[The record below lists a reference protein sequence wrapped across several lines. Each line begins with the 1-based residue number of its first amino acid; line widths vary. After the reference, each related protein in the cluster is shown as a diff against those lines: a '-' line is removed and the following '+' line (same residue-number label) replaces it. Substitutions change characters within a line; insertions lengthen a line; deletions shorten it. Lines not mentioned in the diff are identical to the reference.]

1 MEKISEILINWYE
14 QNKRDLPWRR
24 HKDAYAIWVSEIM
37 LQQTRVEAAI
47 PYYERFLAA
56 LPDIAALANAPEEQ
70 LLKLWE
76 GLGYYS
82 RVRNMQKAAKIC
94 TELHNGRLPEEPEEL
109 QKLPGIGRYTAG
121 AIASMAYG
129 KQVCSVDG
137 NLCRVYARLYNLED
151 DMITDAGKRRVE
163 GIIQQDMAEDMGSM
177 NQALMDIGA
186 GICLPGDKAK
196 CELCPLQSHCAAYK
210 TGRVAELPLRKKA
223 AARRVEEKTVV
234 ICCQNGQVLLH
245 RRPET
250 GLLAGMIE
258 FPLFNGHLPPEHFPN
273 STVLKKHKHVFS
285 HLEWHLI
292 GYYTEEEITAPADCF
307 WVPVEGLFETY
318 SFASALKPYTQ
329 WLKKT
334 ADNGPKT

>member
-1 MEKISEILINWYE
+1 MEKISDILIGWYKK
-14 QNKRDLPWRR
+14 NKRDLPWRR

-56 LPDIAALANAPEEQ
+56 LPDLAALANAPEEQ

-94 TELHNGRLPEEPEEL
+94 VEAHGGRLPETPEEL
-109 QKLPGIGRYTAG
+109 EKLPGIGRYTAG

-129 KQVCSVDG
+129 KQVCAVDG
-137 NLCRVYARLYNLED
+137 NLCRVYARLYELED
-151 DMITDAGKRRVE
+151 DMTTEAGKRRVE
-163 GIIQQDMAEDMGSM
+163 SIIRQDMAEDMGSM

-196 CELCPLQSHCAAYK
+196 CTLCPLQSHCLAFQNGR
-210 TGRVAELPLRKKA
+210 TGELPLRKKA
-223 AARRVEEKTVV
+223 AARRVEKKTVV
-234 ICCQNGQVLLH
+234 ICLQNGRVLLH
-245 RRPET
+245 RRPDT
-250 GLLAGMIE
+250 GLLAGLVE
-258 FPLFNGHLPPEHFPN
+258 FPLFDGHLPPEAFPN
-273 STVLKKHKHVFS
+273 STALKKHKHVFS

-292 GYYTEEEITAPADCF
+292 GYCTREAVEPPADCF
-307 WVPVEGLFETY
+307 WAPLQGLFEAY
-318 SFASALKPYTQ
+318 SFSSALKPYTQ
-329 WLKKT
+329 WLQRMT
-334 ADNGPKT
+334 EEDA

>member
-1 MEKISEILINWYE
+1 MEKISDTLINWYE

-56 LPDIAALANAPEEQ
+56 LPNIVALANAPEEQ

-94 TELHNGRLPEEPEEL
+94 MELHNGCLPEEPEEL

-151 DMITDAGKRRVE
+151 DMMTDAAKRKVE
-163 GIIQQDMAEDMGSM
+163 NIIQQDMAEDMGSM

-186 GICLPGDKAK
+186 GICLPGEKAK
-196 CELCPLQSHCAAYK
+196 CGLCPLQNRCEAYK

-234 ICCQNGQVLLH
+234 ICRRNGQVLLH
-245 RRPET
+245 RRPDS
-250 GLLAGMIE
+250 GLLAGLIE
-258 FPLFNGHLPPEHFPN
+258 FPLFEGHLPPEHFPN
-273 STVLKKHKHVFS
+273 SAPLKKHKHVFS

-292 GYYTEEEITAPADCF
+292 GY
-307 WVPVEGLFETY
+307 
-318 SFASALKPYTQ
+318 
-329 WLKKT
+329 
-334 ADNGPKT
+334 